1 MVRYFFA
8 CSVILVI
15 ATSVL
20 GRNVDILQDNTLLEE
35 EPKSLMENED
45 VPTSFLGTDLRF
57 LFRIYNDCSQRDMS
71 SCLKMKLVTAL
82 ERASKSQSDFKVI
95 EGVTFTRD
103 PSAVSDKSVDGK
115 PISEEELEASLPR
128 GLQDKEDLLDGLIME
143 KIMGFFRS
151 HTLQFKLPSAEEFQ
165 RSLTEEGRRK
175 KKGSSMLLLP
185 LLMAGMFIP
194 IALGG
199 LALLAG
205 KALIVSKLALVLAGI
220 IGLKKL
226 LSGSGGGHHESSYQ
240 VVSGHGSSRTIQDPH
255 LLAYRSYAP
264 S

>member
-1 MVRYFFA
+1 MAYTAFGSKQVNEKMVGDFSYIDEDSCITRSQSFVSFAVGRYSANMVRYFFA

-15 ATSVL
+15 TTSVL

-165 RSLTEEGRRK
+165 RSLTEEGN
-175 KKGSSMLLLP
+175 
-185 LLMAGMFIP
+185 
-194 IALGG
+194 
-199 LALLAG
+199 
-205 KALIVSKLALVLAGI
+205 
-220 IGLKKL
+220 
-226 LSGSGGGHHESSYQ
+226 
-240 VVSGHGSSRTIQDPH
+240 
-255 LLAYRSYAP
+255 
-264 S
+264 